1 MLRDIM
7 QVAKRLPSP
16 SPAATA
22 MTTLRLLAV
31 LCALS
36 LTTVAYAAEKATP
49 PPNVVLIVSDDQGFA
64 DLSCI
69 GDNGVRTPNLDKL
82 AADGTR
88 LTSFYVSWPA
98 CTPSRGSIM
107 TGRYPQRNG
116 TYDMIRNEA
125 PDFDYLYK
133 PEEYAVTAERILGTD
148 VREIFLADVLK
159 KQGYTSAVF
168 GKWDGGQ
175 LKRFLPLQRGFDE
188 YYGFANTG
196 VDYFT
201 HERYGVP
208 SMFRNNQP
216 TEEDKGTYLTD
227 LFEREAI
234 RFVDENKNRPFFL
247 YLPFNAPHS
256 ASNLDRSIR
265 GLAQAPQEYLDHYPS
280 DDSKAQKRRQHYL
293 AAVECMDD
301 AIGKVMQRLEEHQI
315 TDNTLVIFLSDN
327 GGGGGSDNSPLRG
340 GKAKMFEGGNR
351 VPCIVRWKGKVP
363 AGKVS
368 DEFLT
373 SLEIFPTV
381 VAATG
386 GKLPADV
393 IYDGFDML
401 PTLNGGSSPRQ
412 EMFWKRQGDIAARV
426 GDWKWV
432 DSAAGK
438 GLFNLAT
445 DIGEKNDLSK
455 EHPEMLAKLKERF
468 ANWTAEMEAAEPR
481 GPFRDY

>member
-1 MLRDIM
+1 MFST
-7 QVAKRLPSP
+7 RL
-16 SPAATA
+16 
-22 MTTLRLLAV
+22 MTFV
-31 LCALS
+31 CALAS
-36 LTTVAYAAEKATP
+36 ALLVSNAVAAEKSKRP
-49 PPNVVLIVSDDQGFA
+49 PSIVLIVSDDQGFA

-69 GDNGVRTPNLDKL
+69 GDNGCRTPRLDQL
-82 AADGTR
+82 AASGTR

-98 CTPSRGSIM
+98 CTPSRASLM

-125 PDFDYLYK
+125 PDYDYLYT

-148 VREIFLADVLK
+148 LQEVFLADVLK
-159 KQGYTSAVF
+159 QAGYVSAVF

-175 LKRFLPLQRGFDE
+175 LKRYLPLQRGFDQ

-208 SMFRNNQP
+208 SMFRDNQP

-234 RFVDENKNRPFFL
+234 RFIDENHDRPFFL

-265 GLAQAPQEYLDHYPS
+265 GFAQAPQEYLDHFPGGE
-280 DDSKAQKRRQHYL
+280 SKQEKRRQAYL
-293 AAVECMDD
+293 AAVERMDE
-301 AIGKVMQRLEEHQI
+301 AIGKVVDQLQQHQI
-315 TDNTLVIFLSDN
+315 ADNTLIIFLSDN
-327 GGGGGSDNSPLRG
+327 GGGGGADNSPLRG

-351 VPCIVRWKGKVP
+351 VPCIVHWPGKVP

-368 DEFLT
+368 NQFLT
-373 SLEIFPTV
+373 SLEVFPTV
-381 VAATG
+381 IAAIG
-386 GKLPADV
+386 GKLPDDV

-401 PTLNGGSSPRQ
+401 PVLNGASSPRE
-412 EMFWKRQGDIAARV
+412 EMFWKRRGDVAARV

-438 GLFNLAT
+438 GLFDLAH
-445 DIGEKNDLSK
+445 DIGEKKDLSK
-455 EHPEMLAKLKERF
+455 EHPEMLAKLKARF
-468 ANWTAEMEAAEPR
+468 DAWTAEMEAADPR